1 MTSTWQVRLT
11 QLAEQDFIQIIE
23 WTQEHFG
30 QDQAIRYSQV
40 ISDALACLFEGPK
53 VLGSKL
59 RPELLPNIY
68 TLHVARQGH
77 KGRHFVVFQTNADHT
92 IDVLRLL
99 HDSMDLA
106 RHLPAANDE
115 VL

>member
-23 WTQEHFG
+23 WTQEHF
-30 QDQAIRYSQV
+30 DQAIRYSQV
-40 ISDALACLFEGPK
+40 ISDALA
-53 VLGSKL
+53 
-59 RPELLPNIY
+59 
-68 TLHVARQGH
+68 
-77 KGRHFVVFQTNADHT
+77 
-92 IDVLRLL
+92 
-99 HDSMDLA
+99 